1 MFSSVNPYGLGNIQT
16 RHTAPTATKQDQI
29 TEKPQSQERQELP
42 AISNQVL
49 EIRKFSDGI
58 KGANEIIG
66 AMQIADITLN
76 ALGSQVKTLGE
87 IDSKNINLLDT
98 TAKNAQFKGETLF
111 GKELTLNLAGE
122 NVSLSLPL
130 PSQLLNENSSFIQAL
145 SNKHDEISQ
154 KLGQVSNLIEK
165 ASLPF
170 NNKTTKNFDFENFDA
185 DTFKG
190 LFS

>member
-1 MFSSVNPYGLGNIQT
+1 MLSSINPYGLGNIQT
-16 RHTAPTATKQDQI
+16 RHTIPTTAKQNEI
-29 TEKPQSQERQELP
+29 TQKPQSQEIQELP
-42 AISNQVL
+42 TISNEAL

-76 ALGSQVKTLGE
+76 ALSSQVKTLGE
-87 IDSKNINLLDT
+87 VNSQNIDTLDK
-98 TAKNAQFKGETLF
+98 TAKNAQFKGDALF

-130 PSQLLNENSSFIQAL
+130 PSQLFKENSSLIQAL
-145 SNKHDEISQ
+145 ANKHDEISQ
-154 KLGQVSNLIEK
+154 KLGQVSNLVEK
-165 ASLPF
+165 ASLPL
-170 NNKTTKNFDFENFDA
+170 NQATTNFDFENFDA
-185 DTFKG
+185 NTFKG

>member
-1 MFSSVNPYGLGNIQT
+1 MLSSINPYGLGNIQT
-16 RHTAPTATKQDQI
+16 SHTIPTTAKQNEI
-29 TEKPQSQERQELP
+29 TQKPQSKEIQELP
-42 AISNQVL
+42 TISNEAL

-76 ALGSQVKTLGE
+76 ALSSQVKTLGGVNSQN
-87 IDSKNINLLDT
+87 IDALDK
-98 TAKNAQFKGETLF
+98 TAKNAQFKGDALF

-130 PSQLLNENSSFIQAL
+130 PSQLLKENSSLMQAL
-145 SNKHDEISQ
+145 ANKHDEISQ
-154 KLGQVSNLIEK
+154 KLGQVSDLVEK
-165 ASLPF
+165 ASLPL
-170 NNKTTKNFDFENFDA
+170 NQATTNFDFENFDA
-185 DTFKG
+185 NTFKG